1 MLENSLKKKKLQL
14 YAVTDRNCLREKTLY
29 EAVEEALKGGV
40 TFAAAPRKTSSVGAI
55 IKEMK
60 DLHPLCVRYGVPL
73 IVNDSIEI
81 ASACNADGVHLAR
94 ETEVSGRQGR
104 SSAGK
109 KIIKCDGKDG

>member
-1 MLENSLKKKKLQL
+1 MLENSLKEKLQL

-40 TFAAAPRKTSSVGAI
+40 TLLQLREKTSSVGAI

-81 ASACNADGVHLAR
+81 ASACNADGVHLGQGDGSIREAR
-94 ETEVSGRQGR
+94 HKPVSYTHLDVYKRQV
-104 SSAGK
+104 
-109 KIIKCDGKDG
+109 